1 MAFNPNPTGYFPNI
15 ITTGVLD
22 SGTFGLTAD
31 TTGIFIPYSDLEG
44 YDYSTA
50 TGSLSGDIRQLCYS
64 INEAIADVYLGD
76 GVNTGLSTADRPAQ
90 MTYSRSSSV
99 PNDSTIRKTYTI
111 VLNLQVGDNLEMI
124 EE

>member
-15 ITTGVLD
+15 ITTGVLE

-31 TTGIFIPYSDLEG
+31 TTGVFIPYEDLEG
-44 YDYSTA
+44 YDYAVA

-76 GVNTGLSTADRPAQ
+76 GVLSGLSTADRPAQ

-99 PNDSTIRKTYTI
+99 PNDSTLRKTYTI
-111 VLNLQVGDNLEMI
+111 VLNLQVGDDLSMLGE
-124 EE
+124 

>member
-15 ITTGVLD
+15 ITTGVL
-22 SGTFGLTAD
+22 SGA
-31 TTGIFIPYSDLEG
+31 TGVFIPYGDLQG

-76 GVNTGLSTADRPAQ
+76 GVNAGLSTADRPAQ
-90 MTYSRSSSV
+90 MTFSRSSSV
-99 PNDSTIRKTYTI
+99 PNDSTIRKTYSI
-111 VLNLQVGDNLEMI
+111 VLNLQIGDNLAMI
-124 EE
+124 GE